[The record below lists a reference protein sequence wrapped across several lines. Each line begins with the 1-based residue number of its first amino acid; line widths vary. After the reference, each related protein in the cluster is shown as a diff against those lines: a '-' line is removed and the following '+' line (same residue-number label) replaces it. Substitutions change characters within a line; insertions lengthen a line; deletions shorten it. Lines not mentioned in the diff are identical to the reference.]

1 MRYENKRKCSRWFS
15 MFALATVTERRKI
28 LPPSSFETNSTDG
41 EDSICS
47 IRRQKQYRTACR
59 QHTKIILSSYD
70 ASPQRSILRRSD
82 KDGVFFASSG
92 DRYLLNPLKS
102 RTSAAGTEV
111 TFSQQDLTQ
120 EICEVVGA
128 CGSILFTK
136 KVQLKL
142 NVKMPTYHW
151 ATN

>member
-1 MRYENKRKCSRWFS
+1 MQPLVLNVCTGDSDGTQKDI
-15 MFALATVTERRKI
+15 A
-28 LPPSSFETNSTDG
+28 PSSFETNSTDG

-47 IRRQKQYRTACR
+47 IRRQKQYRTACW

-82 KDGVFFASSG
+82 KDDVFFASSG

-111 TFSQQDLTQ
+111 TFSQQSINQSIYLLTH

-128 CGSILFTK
+128 CGSIFI
-136 KVQLKL
+136 
-142 NVKMPTYHW
+142 Y
-151 ATN
+151 